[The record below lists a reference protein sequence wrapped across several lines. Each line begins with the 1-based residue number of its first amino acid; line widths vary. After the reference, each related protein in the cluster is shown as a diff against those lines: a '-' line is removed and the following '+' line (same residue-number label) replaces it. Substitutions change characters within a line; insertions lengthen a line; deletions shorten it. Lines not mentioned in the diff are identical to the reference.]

1 MPEERNVPQ
10 IRFKG
15 FTDPW
20 EQRQL
25 GELVNRLVRKN
36 VNNESTLPLTIS
48 AQHGLVDQIAYFNN
62 RVASRNVSGYYLV
75 FNGDFAYNKSS
86 SDGYP
91 FGTVKRLDLY
101 EKGVLST
108 LYIVFAPK
116 GRLTVNSDFLAVFF
130 ETDRW
135 HRGVAERAAEGARNH
150 GLLNIAAD
158 DFLEI
163 EISVAAE
170 NAEQKEIGRFHTRL
184 DRLISLHQRKLDKL
198 TNVKKSLLEKM
209 FPKPGSD
216 VPEIRFAGFTAPWEQ
231 RQLGEV
237 CTFRKGQGYSK
248 ADVSDKGTPILL
260 YGRLYTHYQ
269 TCIRGIDTYADERA
283 DSVISRG
290 GEVLVPASGESAEEI
305 AVAASLDRP
314 GVILGGDLNVATPS
328 GVLKPEFLAYGI
340 TYGPAHQDLAMRA
353 QGKSVVHVHNSDIAE
368 VQICYPVPDEQNL
381 FSTLFIRLDSLIALH
396 QRKLDMLENV
406 KKSLL
411 EKMFV

>member
-15 FTDPW
+15 FTD
-20 EQRQL
+20 
-25 GELVNRLVRKN
+25 
-36 VNNESTLPLTIS
+36 
-48 AQHGLVDQIAYFNN
+48 
-62 RVASRNVSGYYLV
+62 
-75 FNGDFAYNKSS
+75 
-86 SDGYP
+86 
-91 FGTVKRLDLY
+91 
-101 EKGVLST
+101 
-108 LYIVFAPK
+108 
-116 GRLTVNSDFLAVFF
+116 
-130 ETDRW
+130 
-135 HRGVAERAAEGARNH
+135 
-150 GLLNIAAD
+150 
-158 DFLEI
+158 
-163 EISVAAE
+163 
-170 NAEQKEIGRFHTRL
+170 
-184 DRLISLHQRKLDKL
+184 
-198 TNVKKSLLEKM
+198 
-209 FPKPGSD
+209 
-216 VPEIRFAGFTAPWEQ
+216 PWEQ

-396 QRKLDMLENV
+396 QRKLDKLTNVKKSLLEKMFPKPGSDVPEIRFAGFTAPWEQRQFRNLAQRLSTAVIGNILPAVEYQDLVSGTGELKTDYRSLLRGKTGVFFSPGDVLYGKLRPYLHNWFLPGFEGVAVGDFWVLRPQEVDSEFLYRLVQSEEFDKIANQSSGTKMPRADWNLVGQSEFRVARSGTEQEKIGVVFSALDRLISLHQRKLDMLENV

>member
-15 FTDPW
+15 FTD
-20 EQRQL
+20 
-25 GELVNRLVRKN
+25 
-36 VNNESTLPLTIS
+36 
-48 AQHGLVDQIAYFNN
+48 
-62 RVASRNVSGYYLV
+62 
-75 FNGDFAYNKSS
+75 
-86 SDGYP
+86 
-91 FGTVKRLDLY
+91 
-101 EKGVLST
+101 
-108 LYIVFAPK
+108 
-116 GRLTVNSDFLAVFF
+116 
-130 ETDRW
+130 
-135 HRGVAERAAEGARNH
+135 
-150 GLLNIAAD
+150 
-158 DFLEI
+158 
-163 EISVAAE
+163 
-170 NAEQKEIGRFHTRL
+170 
-184 DRLISLHQRKLDKL
+184 
-198 TNVKKSLLEKM
+198 
-209 FPKPGSD
+209 
-216 VPEIRFAGFTAPWEQ
+216 PWEQ

-396 QRKLDMLENV
+396 QRKLDKLTNVKKSLLEKMFPKPGSDVPEIRFAGFTDPWEQCELGHLGHAQSGFGFPEVEQGGTRGLPFFKVSDMNIEGNETELRGCKNYVTPGQIVKNRWQPIMDVPAIFFAKVGAAVMLERKRLVTEPFLLDNNTMAFSLAGRVHVRFAQALFSGIKLTSLIQIGALPSFNAADLEGLTVRVPTDINEQRSIGELLHAVDRLIALHQRKLDMLENV

>member
-15 FTDPW
+15 FTD
-20 EQRQL
+20 
-25 GELVNRLVRKN
+25 
-36 VNNESTLPLTIS
+36 
-48 AQHGLVDQIAYFNN
+48 
-62 RVASRNVSGYYLV
+62 
-75 FNGDFAYNKSS
+75 
-86 SDGYP
+86 
-91 FGTVKRLDLY
+91 
-101 EKGVLST
+101 
-108 LYIVFAPK
+108 
-116 GRLTVNSDFLAVFF
+116 
-130 ETDRW
+130 
-135 HRGVAERAAEGARNH
+135 
-150 GLLNIAAD
+150 
-158 DFLEI
+158 
-163 EISVAAE
+163 
-170 NAEQKEIGRFHTRL
+170 
-184 DRLISLHQRKLDKL
+184 
-198 TNVKKSLLEKM
+198 
-209 FPKPGSD
+209 
-216 VPEIRFAGFTAPWEQ
+216 PWEQ

-328 GVLKPEFLAYGI
+328 SVLKPEFLAYGI

-396 QRKLDMLENV
+396 QRKLDKLTNVKKSLLEKMFPKPGSDVPEIRFAGFTDPWEQRQFRNLAQRLSTAVIGNILPAVEYQDLVSGTGELKTDYRSLLRGKTGVFFSPGDVLYGKLRPYLHNWFLPGFEGVAVGDFWVLRPQEVDSEFLYRLVQSEEFDKIANQSSGTKMPRADWNLVGQSEFRVARSGTEQEKIGVVFSALDRLISLHQRKLDMLGNV

>member
-20 EQRQL
+20 EQCELGHLGHAQSGFGFPEVEQGGTRGLPFFKVSDMNIEGNETELRGCKNYVTPGQIVKNRWQPIMDVPAIFFAKVGAAVML
-25 GELVNRLVRKN
+25 ERKRLVTEPFLLDNNTMAFSLAGRVHVRFAQALFSGIKLTSLIQIGALPSFNAADLEGLTVRVPTDINEQRSIGELL
-36 VNNESTLPLTIS
+36 
-48 AQHGLVDQIAYFNN
+48 H
-62 RVASRNVSGYYLV
+62 
-75 FNGDFAYNKSS
+75 
-86 SDGYP
+86 
-91 FGTVKRLDLY
+91 
-101 EKGVLST
+101 
-108 LYIVFAPK
+108 
-116 GRLTVNSDFLAVFF
+116 AV
-130 ETDRW
+130 
-135 HRGVAERAAEGARNH
+135 
-150 GLLNIAAD
+150 
-158 DFLEI
+158 
-163 EISVAAE
+163 
-170 NAEQKEIGRFHTRL
+170 
-184 DRLISLHQRKLDKL
+184 DRLIALHQRKLDKL

>member
-20 EQRQL
+20 EQRQFRNL
-25 GELVNRLVRKN
+25 AQRLSTAVIGNILPAVEYQDLVSGTGELKTDYRSLLRGKTGVFFSPGDVLYGKLRPYLHNWFLPGFEGVAVGDFWVLRPQEVDSEFLYRLVQSEEFDKIANQSSGTKMPRADWN
-36 VNNESTLPLTIS
+36 
-48 AQHGLVDQIAYFNN
+48 LVGQSEF
-62 RVASRNVSGYYLV
+62 RVARSGTEQEKIGVV
-75 FNGDFAYNKSS
+75 FSA
-86 SDGYP
+86 
-91 FGTVKRLDLY
+91 
-101 EKGVLST
+101 
-108 LYIVFAPK
+108 
-116 GRLTVNSDFLAVFF
+116 
-130 ETDRW
+130 
-135 HRGVAERAAEGARNH
+135 
-150 GLLNIAAD
+150 
-158 DFLEI
+158 
-163 EISVAAE
+163 
-170 NAEQKEIGRFHTRL
+170 L